1 MSPKEMK
8 VLVAEFMEKVWTGG
22 NFSELERFLA
32 PRYTIRSDPGD
43 PWDGRTLTREEFA
56 ERARVSRA
64 PFPDQQ
70 FFVDEMLADGDVV
83 AISWRWQGTHL
94 ADLPGLPA
102 SGRKIRTSGLTFY
115 FFEDG
120 RLCGHRQQTDRLGV
134 FQQLT
139 AKD

>member
-1 MSPKEMK
+1 MTLDEKK
-8 VLVAEFMEKVWTGG
+8 ALLAEFMDKVWSGG
-22 NFSELERFLA
+22 DFSELERFLA
-32 PRYTIRSDPGD
+32 PSYTIRSDPGD
-43 PWDGRTLTREEFA
+43 PWDGRALTREEFA
-56 ERARVSRA
+56 ERAEVSRA

-70 FFVDEMLADGDVV
+70 FFVDDYVAEGDVV

-94 ADLPGLPA
+94 ADLGPFPA

-120 RLCGHRQQTDRLGV
+120 RLCGHHQQTDRLGV

-139 AKD
+139 AKN